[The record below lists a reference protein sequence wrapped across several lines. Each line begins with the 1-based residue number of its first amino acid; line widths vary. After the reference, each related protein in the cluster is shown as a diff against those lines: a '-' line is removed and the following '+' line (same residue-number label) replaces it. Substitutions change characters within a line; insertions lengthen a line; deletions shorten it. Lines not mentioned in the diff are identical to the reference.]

1 MKLNPKW
8 CMHEY
13 KWSVLIDLM
22 FTENSGRKKKTV
34 PFRPMRLFCSSSFT
48 QMKKL
53 ARRHQQ
59 QQEQQNSQ
67 RLGQGRGSVMEAK
80 QGGKNLQAFSKCHSH
95 MDTNCLSTAMQG
107 IHKCVPLPVEAQRA
121 AVSEWLWYVIP
132 NSSQTLSM
140 LTEAST
146 FLEEIC
152 SAEELTLEEI
162 SRRLT

>member
-1 MKLNPKW
+1 MSYKHDNTRSKFYLQIWTGNWTQSVICMNISGLYWLIW
-8 CMHEY
+8 CLQRILEEE
-13 KWSVLIDLM
+13 KI
-22 FTENSGRKKKTV
+22 V
-34 PFRPMRLFCSSSFT
+34 PFRPMRLFCSSSFA

-80 QGGKNLQAFSKCHSH
+80 QGGKNLQTFSKCHFH
-95 MDTNCLSTAMQG
+95 MDTYCLSTAMQG
-107 IHKCVPLPVEAQRA
+107 IHKCVPLPVVAHRA

-132 NSSQTLSM
+132 NSSQTHEL

-146 FLEEIC
+146 FL
-152 SAEELTLEEI
+152 
-162 SRRLT
+162 